1 MTLTGL
7 DAEDAD
13 DLADD
18 RLWMF
23 PGGRKQAGESEKQCL
38 LRDIKRDIKE
48 ELPKLKL
55 GRLKLWKE
63 VKKKNRRTAANLRA
77 LATAF
82 RSQADILKRK

>member
-1 MTLTGL
+1 VTLTGL

-38 LRDIKRDIKE
+38 LREIKE
-48 ELPKLKL
+48 ALPKLKL